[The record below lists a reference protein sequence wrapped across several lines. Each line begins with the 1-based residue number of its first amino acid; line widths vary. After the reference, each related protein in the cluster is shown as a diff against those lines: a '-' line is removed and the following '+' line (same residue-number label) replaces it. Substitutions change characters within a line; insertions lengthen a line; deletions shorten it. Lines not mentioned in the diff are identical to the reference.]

1 MKANEQPNLAKRTK
15 TPMTRPLALYRK
27 ISMRPPALAR
37 MNATKKAILIPNT
50 LETIPEAECPV
61 SDAKTE
67 RLVLMKML
75 PGMYFK

>member
-1 MKANEQPNLAKRTK
+1 
-15 TPMTRPLALYRK
+15 
-27 ISMRPPALAR
+27 MRPPALAK
-37 MNATKKAILIPNT
+37 MNATKKAIFIPNT